1 VSRSGAVTWGV
12 ASRRT
17 FGVVP
22 GRARWRT
29 ARTRSSRSL
38 ALVKGR
44 ARLVGELVAAWIDAQ
59 IARLHVRR
67 DAWILDRERARCLKA
82 LGAAVHE
89 GREDE
94 ADRVKSR
101 LAELDAGIAG
111 ARGELGHIDEW
122 MHERIARARLEDGST
137 EQVPVPVPEP
147 SPVPAPEPS
156 PVPSDPPGPVIV
168 PEPEPVPHEPPGPVI
183 VPEPGPPAAL

>member
-1 VSRSGAVTWGV
+1 MSRSGAVAWDV

-17 FGVVP
+17 FGIMP

-38 ALVKGR
+38 ALVKAR
-44 ARLVGELVAAWIDAQ
+44 ARLVVELVAAWIDAQ

-67 DAWILDRERARCLKA
+67 DAWVLGRERARCLAA

-111 ARGELGHIDEW
+111 ARVELGRIDEW
-122 MHERIARARLEDGST
+122 IHERLAVARLEDGST

-147 SPVPAPEPS
+147 SPVPLRSRRPCRA
-156 PVPSDPPGPVIV
+156 IR
-168 PEPEPVPHEPPGPVI
+168 
-183 VPEPGPPAAL
+183 PAR

>member
-1 VSRSGAVTWGV
+1 M
-12 ASRRT
+12 
-17 FGVVP
+17 
-22 GRARWRT
+22 
-29 ARTRSSRSL
+29 
-38 ALVKGR
+38 
-44 ARLVGELVAAWIDAQ
+44 GELVAAWIDAQ

-67 DAWILDRERARCLKA
+67 DAWVLGRERAWCLKA

-101 LAELDAGIAG
+101 LAELDAGIAW
-111 ARGELGHIDEW
+111 ARGELGRIDEW
-122 MHERIARARLEDGST
+122 MHGRIAAARLEDGST
-137 EQVPVPVPEP
+137 EQVPVPEP

-183 VPEPGPPAAL
+183 VPEPSPPAAL